1 MSEQRQRKIDV
12 LMVEDNTMDAVL
24 TSEIL
29 SESERACYN
38 VITVRNAVEALS
50 FLHRSNG
57 YDSAPLPDLVLLD
70 LNLPRMPGLDFLA
83 EIREDKTLTSLP
95 VVILTTSEFEKDIDR
110 ARKLGVDGYLV
121 KPIDLEKF
129 ESMIAPHE

>member
-50 FLHRSNG
+50 FLHRANG
-57 YDSAPLPDLVLLD
+57 YESAPLPDLVLLD

-83 EIREDKTLTSLP
+83 EIREDKNLTSLP
-95 VVILTTSEFEKDIDR
+95 VVVLTTSEFEKDIDR
-110 ARKLGVDGYLV
+110 ARKLGVSGYLV

-129 ESMIAPHE
+129 ESMIAPRD